1 MRSLDAGK
9 RVLRVMIEQLKL
21 LHWAGLAGWAGL
33 PLLRRCSAGRKVAS
47 LQRAAR
53 MHDHGRCR
61 VHTVTVY
68 SVCIGLYGEYMSQAR
83 LGTTVGLS
91 ARRWRLEGRRAG
103 ERAGGRAVKCSR
115 EQGCC
120 DCL

>member
-33 PLLRRCSAGRKVAS
+33 PLLRWSKGRVAE
-47 LQRAAR
+47 RAAR

-91 ARRWRLEGRRAG
+91 ARRWRLEGRRAEG
-103 ERAGGRAVKCSR
+103 RAGGRAVKCSR

>member
-33 PLLRRCSAGRKVAS
+33 PLLRRRSAGRKVAS

-61 VHTVTVY
+61 VHTVY
-68 SVCIGLYGEYMSQAR
+68 SSVCIGLYGEYMSQAR
-83 LGTTVGLS
+83 LGSTVGLS

-103 ERAGGRAVKCSR
+103 GRTGGRAVKCSR

>member
-33 PLLRRCSAGRKVAS
+33 PLLRRRSAGRKVAS

-61 VHTVTVY
+61 AYSILSVY
-68 SVCIGLYGEYMSQAR
+68 WPV
-83 LGTTVGLS
+83 
-91 ARRWRLEGRRAG
+91 RRVYEPGPVR
-103 ERAGGRAVKCSR
+103 
-115 EQGCC
+115 
-120 DCL
+120 

>member
-21 LHWAGLAGWAGL
+21 LHWVGLAGWAGL
-33 PLLRRCSAGRKVAS
+33 PLLRRRSAGRKVAS

-61 VHTVTVY
+61 VHTVNSILSVY
-68 SVCIGLYGEYMSQAR
+68 WPV
-83 LGTTVGLS
+83 
-91 ARRWRLEGRRAG
+91 RRVYEPGPVR
-103 ERAGGRAVKCSR
+103 
-115 EQGCC
+115 
-120 DCL
+120 

>member
-21 LHWAGLAGWAGL
+21 LHLAGWAGL
-33 PLLRRCSAGRKVAS
+33 PLLRRRSAGRKVAS

-61 VHTVTVY
+61 VHTVY

-83 LGTTVGLS
+83 LGSTVGLS

-103 ERAGGRAVKCSR
+103 GRTGGRAVKCSR